1 MFRNLGRSNAN
12 IKRHTGA
19 LHLTQLSSVLQLR
32 PSLHH
37 LDANDQA
44 EAESKRRARDAD
56 AASMSDDGGAASKA
70 KQQAKARSVTVTVR
84 EDPNAARGRS
94 GTSGGGSVAGQTSD
108 AREKMMAVQREA
120 EAEPWKDLSWL
131 REETEEARRTFS
143 AQLFAGSKKQLACSS
158 KPSDYLRVAMK
169 PTSITID

>member
-1 MFRNLGRSNAN
+1 MLNYSW
-12 IKRHTGA
+12 HTGA
-19 LHLTQLSSVLQLR
+19 LHLTPLNSVLQLR
-32 PSLHH
+32 PSLHY

-44 EAESKRRARDAD
+44 EAESKRRAREAD
-56 AASMSDDGGAASKA
+56 AGSMSDDGGAASKA
-70 KQQAKARSVTVTVR
+70 KQAKARSVTVTVR
-84 EDPNAARGRS
+84 EDPNSTRGRS
-94 GTSGGGSVAGQTSD
+94 GTQGGGSVAGQTSD

-169 PTSITID
+169 QTSITID